1 MPPRYDNSFIEFEDG
16 TTPEPVDVDAVDAQ
30 AILNKIRVLQ
40 EDYRI
45 NAADMPKPARLRKY
59 EAIQDQRRKLA
70 KLNAAQ
76 ALEV

>member
-1 MPPRYDNSFIEFEDG
+1 MPPRYDNFFIEFEDG
-16 TTPEPVDVDAVDAQ
+16 TTPAPVDIDAVEAQ
-30 AILNKIRVLQ
+30 AIQNKIRVLQ
-40 EDYRI
+40 EDYKI
-45 NAADMPKPARLRKY
+45 NANDMPEPVRLRKY